1 MQLKNLCFF
10 ILLLT
15 VLYIPSLATWSI
27 IVVDPKT
34 KKIGIAGASCT
45 PSVYGIGAIMPG
57 KGAIVVQANGNP
69 LAKLQGF
76 RMIMDG
82 ATPAAI
88 LEKLRSPDFDPEHQ
102 QYAII
107 SMDDFSH
114 PVTYTGKQT
123 VSYAST
129 LTGNG
134 ITVQGNMLT
143 NPDEIQV
150 IFDAALKAQKDSLPI
165 QDILMIALEAGA
177 KAGGDKRCGER
188 KAASAFLT
196 VSKPEDIDKH
206 WLNLV
211 ILGDDGHT
219 HAVEALRRKF
229 DDWKARE
236 NTNGNTP

>member
-1 MQLKNLCFF
+1 MRSKYLYLSIF
-10 ILLLT
+10 LLT
-15 VLYIPSLATWSI
+15 VLHIPSFGTWSI

>member
-1 MQLKNLCFF
+1 MRSKNLCLS
-10 ILLLT
+10 IVLLT
-15 VLYIPSLATWSI
+15 VLSLPCFATWSI
-27 IVVDPKT
+27 IVVDTKT

-69 LAKLQGF
+69 YAKLQGF

-82 ATPAAI
+82 ATPATI

-107 SMDDFSH
+107 SMDDINN
-114 PVTYTGKQT
+114 PVTYTGTQT
-123 VSYAST
+123 VPYASS

-143 NPDEIQV
+143 NPDEIQA

-196 VSKPEDIDKH
+196 VSKPWDVDKH
-206 WLNLV
+206 WLHLIV
-211 ILGDDGHT
+211 LGDDGHT
-219 HAVEALRRKF
+219 HAVEALRQKF
-229 DDWKARE
+229 DDWKAKE

>member
-1 MQLKNLCFF
+1 
-10 ILLLT
+10 
-15 VLYIPSLATWSI
+15 
-27 IVVDPKT
+27 
-34 KKIGIAGASCT
+34 
-45 PSVYGIGAIMPG
+45 MPG
-57 KGAIVVQANGNP
+57 KGAIVVQANSNP
-69 LAKLQGF
+69 LARLQGF

-107 SMDDFSH
+107 SMDDISH
-114 PVTYTGKQT
+114 PVTYTGTQT

-143 NPDEIQV
+143 NPDEIQI
-150 IFDAALKAQKDSLPI
+150 IFDAAVKAQKDSLSI

-177 KAGGDKRCGER
+177 RSGGDKRCGER

-196 VSKPEDIDKH
+196 VSKPEDVDKH
-206 WLNLV
+206 WLNLIV
-211 ILGDDGHT
+211 LGDDGHT

-229 DDWKARE
+229 DDWKAKE
-236 NTNGNTP
+236 NTNDNTP